1 MQLFLKRRGSW
12 HVLHLGELE
21 ALQVD
26 DSRLSSCS
34 CVSAEIDFLQ
44 IGFRG
49 VLRRFQIGSGLVDR
63 SQKKIKF
70 TVIGCPRPWT
80 ETVCPR
86 ARSRAPR
93 LGASGTSAVGRP
105 IAWDRA
111 ARAVT
116 RLERLQVGIDI
127 RSPRDLILV
136 ELIGSSQGKKNRKV
150 WISSVRVV
158 SGKKGKYKK
167 RRKAPDWIGQHVVEK
182 KIGIRTYWSLL
193 RFGAEYIGCLY
204 VAILRNF

>member
-1 MQLFLKRRGSW
+1 
-12 HVLHLGELE
+12 
-21 ALQVD
+21 
-26 DSRLSSCS
+26 
-34 CVSAEIDFLQ
+34 VSAEIDFLQ
-44 IGFRG
+44 IGFCG

-136 ELIGSSQGKKNRKV
+136 ELIGLSQGKKKSESLDQFRARGIWQERKV
-150 WISSVRVV
+150 QKKKESARLDWSTRCREKNWNQNLLEFATVWCRIYWLFVRGY
-158 SGKKGKYKK
+158 S
-167 RRKAPDWIGQHVVEK
+167 
-182 KIGIRTYWSLL
+182 
-193 RFGAEYIGCLY
+193 
-204 VAILRNF
+204 